1 MHVTASLKSLSLVVV
16 LAAGTALGH
25 ASSITFS
32 LINVNS
38 SAGSLTGTVDIDTAT
53 NLVTSANITFN
64 DIAAGSPIFSGLRS
78 QNTFNGIAQA
88 FLSES
93 GGNPG
98 GDLALYYDI
107 TSFGS
112 GSGVLNICLH
122 GKDCGDRGSVSS
134 YVKLNGPNGTQGPVY
149 FTSGELNPL
158 IPEPANT
165 VPASEPSSLVLLGT
179 GIAGGAA
186 LMARLAARRADAEAV
201 S

>member
-53 NLVTSANITFN
+53 NLVTSANVTFN
-64 DIAAGSPIFSGLRS
+64 DIAASSPIFSGLRS
-78 QNTFNGIAQA
+78 QNTFNGIGQA

-93 GGNPG
+93 GGNPS

-107 TSFGS
+107 TSPS
-112 GSGVLNICLH
+112 IM
-122 GKDCGDRGSVSS
+122 GK
-134 YVKLNGPNGTQGPVY
+134 NGG
-149 FTSGELNPL
+149 
-158 IPEPANT
+158 
-165 VPASEPSSLVLLGT
+165 
-179 GIAGGAA
+179 GIATVHKKDKKKGAA
-186 LMARLAARRADAEAV
+186 GRPRPI